1 MELSDDEIED
11 YVQQGGKLT
20 AIGNKIYV
28 MFKDTDAEDGAD
40 TVDKGN
46 PDHYSLIYE
55 KIHDL
60 YDCLIEQAKWT
71 GVPLLNASTL
81 FNFEE
86 FLKTSRRN

>member
-1 MELSDDEIED
+1 MELSDDEIQE

-28 MFKDTDAEDGAD
+28 MFNVNNDDIV
-40 TVDKGN
+40 VDDGN
-46 PDHYSLIYE
+46 PDENSLIYE

-60 YDCLIEQAKWT
+60 YDCLMNEIKWN
-71 GVPLLNASTL
+71 GLPLMDKSSL

-86 FLKTSRRN
+86 FLKEQRKNNN